1 MTDDLRPESE
11 LDEHVLAALESRL
24 DSDALWAEPPPELEA
39 NVVDAIA
46 AAAARVPEAESVT
59 FTGRTQPRWL
69 RAVAAVLIVAGGIGL
84 FAALATGGD
93 DGPEG
98 DVFALGPTDL
108 ADGGSGEVELT
119 TLRNGLRIILTVADL
134 PPAPEGQFYEA
145 WLSRD
150 GGGVS
155 AGTFHMRSGSGEI
168 ELWAGVTTDAYQRF
182 VITLEDEDGDASS
195 SGRPV
200 FLVDLHGS

>member
-11 LDEHVLAALESRL
+11 LDEQVLAALESRL
-24 DSDALWAEPPPELEA
+24 GSEALWAEPPPELEA
-39 NVVDAIA
+39 SIVDAITA
-46 AAAARVPEAESVT
+46 EAARAPLDEAVP
-59 FTGRTQPRWL
+59 FTRRTQPRWL
-69 RAVAAVLIVAGGIGL
+69 RAVAAVLIIAGGIGL
-84 FAALATGGD
+84 VAALTNGGGD
-93 DGPEG
+93 GPDG

-108 ADGGSGEVELT
+108 AKDGNGEVELT

-168 ELWAGVTTDAYQRF
+168 ELWAGVTTDDYQRF
-182 VITLEDEDGDASS
+182 VITLEDEDGDAAS